1 MAIRPIE
8 MLNGSIITFAL
19 GLVLTWIFDS
29 LKEIIKNINGKAK
42 DIFMGIADF
51 ISVLIYVLLLIIVLY
66 YNNEGSYRG
75 IYLISIVLGFLIYYM
90 LFSKILRKISKIII
104 FPIYIVL
111 KFLYKF
117 IRKIF
122 LFLLHAIEKIFHKLY
137 NKIKSCKL

>member
-75 IYLISIVLGFLIYYM
+75 IYLISIVFGFLIYYM

>member
-42 DIFMGIADF
+42 DIVMGIADF

-66 YNNEGSYRG
+66 YNNQGSYRG
-75 IYLISIVLGFLIYYM
+75 IYLISIVFGLLIYYM

-122 LFLLHAIEKIFHKLY
+122 LFLLHAIEKIFYKLY